1 MLISSVSQV
10 ILKTSANKE
19 HTSILKEYLNLRVI
33 LAYGMF
39 FASTVITVVAYKHVP
54 LSLGPVLESSG
65 YVFVAILSYF
75 VLKERLT
82 KKQLLGM
89 VLIVAGVLIVS
100 FGKNI

>member
-19 HTSILKEYLNLRVI
+19 HTSIVKEYLNLRVI
-33 LAYGMF
+33 TAYGMF
-39 FASTVITVVAYKHVP
+39 FASTVITVIAYKYVP

-75 VLKERLT
+75 VLKERLS
-82 KKQLLGM
+82 KKQIIGM
-89 VLIVAGVLIVS
+89 ALIVAGVLMVS

>member
-1 MLISSVSQV
+1 M
-10 ILKTSANKE
+10 
-19 HTSILKEYLNLRVI
+19 KEYLNLRVI

-75 VLKERLT
+75 VLKERLS
-82 KKQLLGM
+82 KKQIIGM
-89 VLIVAGVLIVS
+89 ALIVAGVLMVS